1 MQKEKVNLTVVVIY
15 VWRSKAYIPVQ
26 DQYESGIFVG
36 TEPIYIVELKSNDLV
51 RAVKSV
57 KEKGHKR
64 IPDPKSREEVLKRKD
79 PVLAATKAKS
89 WKQLARNGA
98 SYTIGWTEKEIRID
112 MSRVNNR
119 GVWENDLQKL
129 KMLSPNTPLENIVGI
144 ILEDIKTRPE
154 VLQ

>member
-1 MQKEKVNLTVVVIY
+1 MQKEKASLTVVVIY

-36 TEPIYIVELKSNDLV
+36 TEPIYIAELKNNDLFN
-51 RAVKSV
+51 AVNAV
-57 KEKGHKR
+57 KEKGHKH
-64 IPDPKSREEVLKRKD
+64 IPDLKSREEVLKRKD
-79 PVLAATKAKS
+79 PVLAATKTKS

-112 MSRVNNR
+112 MSRLNNR
-119 GVWENDLQKL
+119 GVWENDLQKI
-129 KMLSPNTPLENIVGI
+129 KKLSPNTSLKNIVKI
-144 ILEDIKTRPE
+144 ILEDKKTRPE